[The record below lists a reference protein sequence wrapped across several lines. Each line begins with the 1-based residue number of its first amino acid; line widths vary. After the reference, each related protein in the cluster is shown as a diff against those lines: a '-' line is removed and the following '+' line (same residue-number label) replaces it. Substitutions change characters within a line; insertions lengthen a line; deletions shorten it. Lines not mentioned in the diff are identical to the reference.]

1 MKFLNGSFRQEG
13 TFVAIF
19 SYCIPLL
26 GLLAIAALW
35 FFGYLTE

>member
-1 MKFLNGSFRQEG
+1 MKFLTGSFKHEG
-13 TFVAIF
+13 TFLAIF

-35 FFGYLTE
+35 FFGYLPD